1 MIELRKDLPPMPKRM
16 RGLHIEARGYPV
28 PWFVQWIDGKPD
40 FRVVDSSKF
49 VKALKHG
56 NCWLCGEPMGV
67 LKTFVIG
74 PMCAVTRTTSE
85 PACHHDCAEFAATA
99 CPFMI
104 LPKAKRREAN
114 LPAHA
119 PIAGYHL
126 DRNPGATCL
135 WTTKTFKPFNP
146 QQGGA
151 GILIEVGE
159 PVTVEWFSGGKRA
172 GADPVMESISSGL
185 HHLWRLARQQGID
198 AMVEFENCYARLM
211 PLLPASSPSDFPA

>member
-1 MIELRKDLPPMPKRM
+1 
-16 RGLHIEARGYPV
+16 
-28 PWFVQWIDGKPD
+28 
-40 FRVVDSSKF
+40 
-49 VKALKHG
+49 
-56 NCWLCGEPMGV
+56 
-67 LKTFVIG
+67 
-74 PMCAVTRTTSE
+74 
-85 PACHHDCAEFAATA
+85 
-99 CPFMI
+99 MI